1 MAEKIGSTMRG
12 IYRDILRDAEG
23 HTIEDRGWQSNTILQ
38 GFRFLLAGFM
48 MNETAAGIT
57 GLVVGQGDPAWDTDG
72 TPAPNAETTTAL
84 VDPYNPIVPFSE
96 LDVVFLDQDDQ
107 VIAGPSSRLQIT
119 ATLNPAYPSLI
130 SPSTNYPLREFGLLA
145 RLDNTEILIN
155 NIRHPVLHKEE
166 TSTLIRIIRLYF

>member
-1 MAEKIGSTMRG
+1 MSEKIGSTIKG
-12 IYRDILRDAEG
+12 TYRDILRDAEG
-23 HTIEDRGWQSNTILQ
+23 HTIEDRGWQNNTILQ
-38 GFRFLLAGFM
+38 GFRSLLAGFM

-72 TPAPNAETTTAL
+72 TPAPNAATTTAL
-84 VDPYNPIVPFSE
+84 IRRYNPIIPFSE
-96 LDVVFLDQDDQ
+96 LDVVFLNQNDQ

-119 ATLNPAYPSLI
+119 ATLNSTYPTATAPATS
-130 SPSTNYPLREFGLLA
+130 YPLREFGLLA
-145 RLDNTEILIN
+145 RFDGTEILIN